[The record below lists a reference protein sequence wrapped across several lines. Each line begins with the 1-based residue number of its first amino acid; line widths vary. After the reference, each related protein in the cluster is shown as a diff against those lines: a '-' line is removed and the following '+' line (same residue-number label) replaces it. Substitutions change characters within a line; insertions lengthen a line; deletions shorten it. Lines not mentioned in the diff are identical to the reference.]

1 MTTVAASLVHQE
13 IAADSMCSGE
23 GGFYSVCKLRQW
35 KDGVA
40 GAAGDWV
47 QILKFFNSIE
57 HGGDL
62 DSDCDIECM
71 ELRADGI
78 WIYESTIIPARIK
91 EPFYAIGT
99 GSAYALAAM
108 HLGKSPREAV
118 EIAALFDPATRG
130 PIDVMRIGE
139 PHGRKA
145 STRRATDRRV

>member
-1 MTTVAASLVHQE
+1 MTTVAASLVHKE

-23 GGFYSVCKLRQW
+23 GGYYSVCKLRHW

-57 HGGDL
+57 NGGDL
-62 DSDCDIECM
+62 DSDCDVECM
-71 ELRADGI
+71 ELRAEGI
-78 WIYESTIIPARIK
+78 YVYESTLIPARIK

-99 GSAYALAAM
+99 GSAYAIAAM

-130 PIDVMRIGE
+130 PIDVITIG
-139 PHGRKA
+139 GKRNGTKKN
-145 STRRATDRRV
+145 T

>member
-1 MTTVAASLVHQE
+1 MTTIAASLVHKE

-23 GGFYSVCKLRQW
+23 GGYYSVCKLRHW

-57 HGGDL
+57 NGGDL
-62 DSDCDIECM
+62 DSDCDVECM
-71 ELRADGI
+71 ELRAEGI
-78 WIYESTIIPARIK
+78 YVYESTLIPARIK

-99 GSAYALAAM
+99 GSAYAIAAM

-130 PIDVMRIGE
+130 PIDVITVGGKRNGT
-139 PHGRKA
+139 KKN
-145 STRRATDRRV
+145 T

>member
-1 MTTVAASLVHQE
+1 MTTVAASLVHKE

-23 GGFYSVCKLRQW
+23 GGYYSVCKLRHW

-57 HGGDL
+57 NGGDL
-62 DSDCDIECM
+62 DSDCDVECM
-71 ELRADGI
+71 ELRAEGI
-78 WIYESTIIPARIK
+78 YVYESTLIPARIK

-99 GSAYALAAM
+99 GSAYALASM

-130 PIDVMRIGE
+130 PIDVITIG
-139 PHGRKA
+139 GKRNGTKKN
-145 STRRATDRRV
+145 T

>member
-1 MTTVAASLVHQE
+1 MTTVAASLIHKE
-13 IAADSMCSGE
+13 IASDSMCSGE
-23 GGFYSVCKLRQW
+23 GGYYSVCKLRHW

-57 HGGDL
+57 NGGDL
-62 DSDCDIECM
+62 DSDCDVECM
-71 ELRADGI
+71 ELRAEGI
-78 WIYESTIIPARIK
+78 YVYESTLIPARIK

-99 GSAYALAAM
+99 GSAYAIAAM

-130 PIDVMRIGE
+130 PIDVITIG
-139 PHGRKA
+139 GKRNGTKKN
-145 STRRATDRRV
+145 T

>member
-1 MTTVAASLVHQE
+1 VTTVAASLVHKE

-23 GGFYSVCKLRQW
+23 GGYYSVCKLRHW

-57 HGGDL
+57 NGGDL
-62 DSDCDIECM
+62 DSDCDVECM
-71 ELRADGI
+71 ELRAEGI
-78 WIYESTIIPARIK
+78 YVYESTLIPARIK

-99 GSAYALAAM
+99 GSAYAIAAM

-130 PIDVMRIGE
+130 PIDVITIG
-139 PHGRKA
+139 GKRNGAKKN
-145 STRRATDRRV
+145 T

>member
-1 MTTVAASLVHQE
+1 MTTVAASLVHKE

-23 GGFYSVCKLRQW
+23 GGYYSVCKLRHW

-57 HGGDL
+57 NGGDL
-62 DSDCDIECM
+62 DSDCDVECM
-71 ELRADGI
+71 ELRAEGI
-78 WIYESTIIPARIK
+78 YVYESTLIPARIK

-99 GSAYALAAM
+99 GSAYAIAAM

-130 PIDVMRIGE
+130 PIDVITIG
-139 PHGRKA
+139 GKRNGIKKN
-145 STRRATDRRV
+145 T

>member
-1 MTTVAASLVHQE
+1 VTTVAASLVHKE

-23 GGFYSVCKLRQW
+23 GGYYSVCKLRHW

-57 HGGDL
+57 NGGDL
-62 DSDCDIECM
+62 DSYCDVECM
-71 ELRADGI
+71 ELRAEGI
-78 WIYESTIIPARIK
+78 YVYESTLIPARIK

-99 GSAYALAAM
+99 GSAYAIAAM

-130 PIDVMRIGE
+130 PIDVITIG
-139 PHGRKA
+139 GKRNGTKK
-145 STRRATDRRV
+145 SI

>member
-23 GGFYSVCKLRQW
+23 GGYYSVCKLRQW
-35 KDGVA
+35 KEGVA

-108 HLGKSPREAV
+108 HLGKSPKEAV

-130 PIDVMRIGE
+130 PIDVMKTGE

-145 STRRATDRRV
+145 SSRRSTDRRV

>member
-1 MTTVAASLVHQE
+1 VTTVAASLVHKE

-23 GGFYSVCKLRQW
+23 GGYYSVCKLRHW

-57 HGGDL
+57 NGGDL
-62 DSDCDIECM
+62 DSDCDVECM
-71 ELRADGI
+71 ELRAEGI
-78 WIYESTIIPARIK
+78 YVYESTLIPARIK

-99 GSAYALAAM
+99 GSAYALASM

-130 PIDVMRIGE
+130 PIDVITIG
-139 PHGRKA
+139 GKRNGTKKN
-145 STRRATDRRV
+145 T

>member
-1 MTTVAASLVHQE
+1 MTTVAASLVHKE

-23 GGFYSVCKLRQW
+23 GGYYSVCKLRHW

-57 HGGDL
+57 NGGDL
-62 DSDCDIECM
+62 DSDCDVECM
-71 ELRADGI
+71 ELRAEGI
-78 WIYESTIIPARIK
+78 YVYESTLIPARIK

-99 GSAYALAAM
+99 GSAYAIAAM

-130 PIDVMRIGE
+130 PIDVITIG
-139 PHGRKA
+139 GKRNGTKK
-145 STRRATDRRV
+145 SI

>member
-1 MTTVAASLVHQE
+1 
-13 IAADSMCSGE
+13 MCSGE
-23 GGFYSVCKLRQW
+23 GGYYSVCKLRHW

-57 HGGDL
+57 NGGDL
-62 DSDCDIECM
+62 DSDCDVECM

-78 WIYESTIIPARIK
+78 WVYESTIIPARIK

-130 PIDVMRIGE
+130 PIDVITIG
-139 PHGRKA
+139 GKRNGTKK
-145 STRRATDRRV
+145 SI

>member
-1 MTTVAASLVHQE
+1 MTTVAASLVHKE

-23 GGFYSVCKLRQW
+23 GGYYSVCKLRHW

-57 HGGDL
+57 NGGDL
-62 DSDCDIECM
+62 DSDCDVECM
-71 ELRADGI
+71 ELRAEGI
-78 WIYESTIIPARIK
+78 YVYESTLIPARIK

-130 PIDVMRIGE
+130 PIDVITIG
-139 PHGRKA
+139 GKRNGIKKNI
-145 STRRATDRRV
+145 

>member
-1 MTTVAASLVHQE
+1 MTTIAASLVHKQ

-23 GGFYSVCKLRQW
+23 GSYYSVCKLRQW

-62 DSDCDIECM
+62 DSDCDVECM

-78 WIYESTIIPARIK
+78 WVYESTIIPACIK

-108 HLGKSPREAV
+108 HLGKSPKEAV

-130 PIDVMRIGE
+130 PIDVITIG
-139 PHGRKA
+139 GKKNGIKKNI
-145 STRRATDRRV
+145 

>member
-1 MTTVAASLVHQE
+1 VTTVAASLVHKE

-23 GGFYSVCKLRQW
+23 GGYYSVCKLRHW

-57 HGGDL
+57 NGGDL
-62 DSDCDIECM
+62 DSDCDVECM
-71 ELRADGI
+71 ELRAEGI
-78 WIYESTIIPARIK
+78 YVYESTLIPARIK

-99 GSAYALAAM
+99 GSAYAIAAM

-130 PIDVMRIGE
+130 PIDVITIG
-139 PHGRKA
+139 GKRNGIKKN
-145 STRRATDRRV
+145 T

>member
-1 MTTVAASLVHQE
+1 VTTVAASLVHKE

-23 GGFYSVCKLRQW
+23 GGYYSVCKLRHW

-57 HGGDL
+57 NGGDL
-62 DSDCDIECM
+62 DSDCDVECM
-71 ELRADGI
+71 ELRAEGI
-78 WIYESTIIPARIK
+78 YVYESTLIPARIK

-99 GSAYALAAM
+99 GSAYAIAAM

-130 PIDVMRIGE
+130 PIDVITIG
-139 PHGRKA
+139 GKRNGTKKN
-145 STRRATDRRV
+145 T

>member
-1 MTTVAASLVHQE
+1 VTTVAASLVHKE

-23 GGFYSVCKLRQW
+23 GGYYSVCKLRHW

-57 HGGDL
+57 NGGDL
-62 DSDCDIECM
+62 DSDCDVECM
-71 ELRADGI
+71 ELRAEGI
-78 WIYESTIIPARIK
+78 YVYESTLIPARIK

-99 GSAYALAAM
+99 GSAYAIAAM

-130 PIDVMRIGE
+130 PIDVITIG
-139 PHGRKA
+139 GKRNGTKK
-145 STRRATDRRV
+145 SI

>member
-1 MTTVAASLVHQE
+1 MTTVAASLVHKE

-23 GGFYSVCKLRQW
+23 GGYYSVCKLRHW

-57 HGGDL
+57 NGGDL
-62 DSDCDIECM
+62 DSDCDVECM
-71 ELRADGI
+71 ELRAEGI
-78 WIYESTIIPARIK
+78 YVYESTLIPARIK

-99 GSAYALAAM
+99 GSAYAIAAM

-130 PIDVMRIGE
+130 PIDVITIG
-139 PHGRKA
+139 GKRNGTKKNL
-145 STRRATDRRV
+145 

>member
-1 MTTVAASLVHQE
+1 MTTVAASLVHKE

-23 GGFYSVCKLRQW
+23 GGYYSVCKLRHW

-57 HGGDL
+57 NGGDL
-62 DSDCDIECM
+62 DSDCDVECM
-71 ELRADGI
+71 ELRAEGI
-78 WIYESTIIPARIK
+78 YVYESTLIPARIK

-99 GSAYALAAM
+99 GSAYAIAAM

-130 PIDVMRIGE
+130 PIDVITIG
-139 PHGRKA
+139 GKRNGIKKNI
-145 STRRATDRRV
+145 

>member
-1 MTTVAASLVHQE
+1 MTTIAASLAHKE

-23 GGFYSVCKLRQW
+23 GAFYSVCKLRQW

-57 HGGDL
+57 KGGDL
-62 DSDCDIECM
+62 DSDCDVECM

-78 WIYESTIIPARIK
+78 YVYESTIIPARIK

-99 GSAYALAAM
+99 GSAYAMAAL

-118 EIAALFDPATRG
+118 EIAALYDPATRG
-130 PIDVMRIGE
+130 PIDVMRLRGA
-139 PHGRKA
+139 KSA
-145 STRRATDRRV
+145 SKTIK

>member
-1 MTTVAASLVHQE
+1 VTTVAASLVHKE

-23 GGFYSVCKLRQW
+23 GGYYSVCKLRHW

-57 HGGDL
+57 NGGDL
-62 DSDCDIECM
+62 DSDCDVECM
-71 ELRADGI
+71 ELRAEGI
-78 WIYESTIIPARIK
+78 YVYESTLIPARIK

-99 GSAYALAAM
+99 GSAYAIAAM

-130 PIDVMRIGE
+130 PIDVITIG
-139 PHGRKA
+139 GKRNGTKKNL
-145 STRRATDRRV
+145 